1 MMDNT
6 AKTQNTVPDKV
17 AAFGACVILLA
28 EAVKGGEW
36 EMNVDQATLDTIYT
50 LRLPVWEKLSTQSE
64 ISLSRL
70 VKFSDQTGTETDAIF
85 RTYTFRLRHKDNA

>member
-1 MMDNT
+1 MDT
-6 AKTQNTVPDKV
+6 TTKTQNGVPDKV
-17 AAFGACVILLA
+17 AAFGALVILLS

-36 EMNVDQATLDTIYT
+36 EMQVDEATLDTIYT

-70 VKFSDQTGTETDAIF
+70 IKFSDRTGTQADAIF